1 MPNSWRDH
9 ILQAFA
15 PQVARL
21 TLVADPD
28 GLLIEEGILQELQAR
43 GYALLT
49 WNDPV
54 AFRFTYE
61 TAYRTRWDQNEATEQ
76 GLILRTEAEDL
87 HALPYDVIQAGRHLT
102 FTLGRLFPNLST
114 PVVAALSRSEFDALF
129 RAQHQHHPGKL
140 GDNATKDFIL
150 RYVFEMTQE
159 LIKAPSGLLRV
170 LLRRH
175 YRAQHIPAILDER
188 FIQLLQRDAR
198 FQEWPLERIVPDREA
213 FFGFLQERW
222 PHFVRCWLRQRSPSH
237 GAETA
242 LELAA
247 EPALGYT
254 GPTVLPFDH
263 DDVRVYI
270 DNLFLEGYLKP
281 YATADHGLHLEHTDL
296 PEWLSVG
303 LRIDPEADRM
313 RRVEGLLAS
322 MAASIPS
329 AEARHH
335 DWFAFAHRWAE
346 LLAVWH
352 QLSPAAQPPL
362 TQRFQEVREHV
373 DCTFLTWVQQRY
385 GGLHNLPAA
394 QPAMLHHIPRY
405 LAHELDTPGVGKVAL
420 VVLDGLACDQ
430 WVVLREILGQQRPQ
444 LHYQEA
450 AVFAWIPTIT
460 SVSRQAAFAGKPPV
474 YYPGSIHRTDK
485 EAALW
490 SQFWSDHGLSQPEVA
505 YARGL
510 SQGSGLSHVEAALT
524 HPKVRVIGLVVDAID
539 QIMHGMTL
547 GTAGMH
553 NQVRQWATEGFLAR
567 LLDLLFDHSY
577 AVFLTSDHGNIECVG
592 GGRPAEGAVADL
604 RGERVRVYP
613 DPALRAQVQAR
624 FPDALAWPAL
634 GLPENYFPLL
644 APGRSAFVQE
654 GVRIVGHG
662 SITLEELIVPFICIE
677 RRGP

>member
-9 ILQAFA
+9 ILQSFA

-28 GLLIEEGILQELQAR
+28 SLLIEEGILQELQAR
-43 GYALLT
+43 GYELLT

-54 AFRFTYE
+54 AFRFIYE
-61 TAYRTRWDQNEATEQ
+61 TKYRTRWDQNESTEQ
-76 GLILRTEAEDL
+76 GLILRIEAEDL
-87 HALPYDVIQAGRHLT
+87 HALPEDLLQAGRHLT
-102 FTLGRLFPNLST
+102 FTLGHLFPNLSA
-114 PVVAALSRSEFDALF
+114 PVVAALGRSEFDALF
-129 RAQHQHHPGKL
+129 RAQQQHHPGKL

-150 RYVFEMTQE
+150 RYVFDVTPE
-159 LIKAPSGLLRV
+159 LSKEPSDLLRV

-175 YRAQHIPAILDER
+175 YRAQHVPAILDER
-188 FIQLLQRDAR
+188 FIQLLQRDVR

-222 PHFVRCWLRQRSPSH
+222 PHFVRRWLRQRSQSH
-237 GAETA
+237 GEETA

-247 EPALGYT
+247 DPALGYMGST
-254 GPTVLPFDH
+254 DLPFDY
-263 DDVRVYI
+263 DDIRVYI

-281 YATADHGLHLEHTDL
+281 YAAADHGLHLERTDL
-296 PEWLSVG
+296 PEWLRVG
-303 LRIDPEADRM
+303 LRIDPEADRL
-313 RRVEGLLAS
+313 RRVEGLLTS
-322 MAASIPS
+322 IAASVPS

-335 DWFAFAHRWAE
+335 DWLAFAHRWGE

-352 QLSPAAQPPL
+352 QLSPAVQPPL
-362 TQRFQEVREHV
+362 TQRFQEIREHV
-373 DCTFLTWVQQRY
+373 DFTFLTWVQQRS

-405 LAHELDTPGVGKVAL
+405 LARELDTPGVEKVAL

-430 WVVLREILGQQRPQ
+430 WVVLREVLIQQRPQ

-490 SQFWSDHGLSQPEVA
+490 SQFWSDHGLSQTEVA

-510 SQGSGLSHVEAALT
+510 SQGSDLSNVEAALT
-524 HPKVRVIGLVVDAID
+524 HPKVRVIGLVVDAVD
-539 QIMHGMTL
+539 KIMHGMTL

-553 NQVRQWATEGFLAR
+553 NQVRQWAAEGFLAR

-577 AVFLTSDHGNIECVG
+577 AVFLTSDHGNIECMG
-592 GGRPAEGAVADL
+592 RGRPSEGAVADL

-624 FPDALAWPAL
+624 FPDALDWPAL

-662 SITLEELIVPFICIE
+662 SITLEELIVPFIRIE